1 MLKKTI
7 RRLGALAM
15 VLAMAVSVFA
25 VNASATTEGYTE
37 IGAFTKKVT
46 TDGHTY
52 APNTTF
58 SYNVEGADAGK
69 ATVKATDN
77 STTEIEYYAG
87 QDGDL
92 KFTDT
97 TFTPGTTVS
106 GEYTVDGKIELKNN
120 AYGSAGIYHYTVQEK
135 NTPAYDGIVYD
146 TALRHVF
153 VYVVNGDNGR
163 EVASILITD
172 ADFNKQDGVFV
183 NNYGEGNNDSTHDV
197 TIKKTL
203 FGNMANAAKDFHF
216 DVKVTS
222 ADGAKEKY
230 KVVVVNGNGTTATDP
245 LVVSDDGVATATYT
259 LKGGEYVTIYGLS
272 TNDTIEVTEQEANQ
286 DGYTTQVN
294 YTSVVDNKV
303 TADNAEIEVV
313 NTKNNVSPTGVI
325 MTIAP
330 YALMVVLAGAFAVVF
345 LTRRNRAE

>member
-25 VNASATTEGYTE
+25 VNASAATEGYTK
-37 IGAFTKKVT
+37 IGTFTKKVT

-52 APNTTF
+52 APDTTF
-58 SYNVEGADAGK
+58 SYNVKGALAGK
-69 ATVKATDN
+69 ATVKAKDGTA
-77 STTEIEYYAG
+77 TEIEYYAG
-87 QDGDL
+87 NTGDL

-97 TFTPGTTVS
+97 IFAPGTTVS
-106 GEYTVDGKIELKNN
+106 AEYTVDGEIELKDK
-120 AYGSAGIYHYTVQEK
+120 AYDRAGIYHYTVQEED
-135 NTPAYDGIVYD
+135 TPAYDGIAYD

-153 VYVVNGDNGR
+153 VYVVNGTNGL
-163 EVASILITD
+163 EVSSILITD
-172 ADFNKQDGVFV
+172 GEFNKQDGVFV
-183 NNYGEGNNDSTHDV
+183 NNYGAGTNDTTHDV

-203 FGNMANAAKDFHF
+203 SGNMTDPEKVFHF
-216 DVKVTS
+216 NVKVTPS
-222 ADGAKEKY
+222 DGAKEKY
-230 KVVVVNGNGTTATDP
+230 KVVLNGNVTDP
-245 LVVSDDGVATATYT
+245 LVVDEKTGDAEITYT

-272 TNDTIEVTEQEANQ
+272 TNDTIEVTEQEAGQ
-286 DGYTTQVN
+286 DGYTTGVN
-294 YTSVVDNKV
+294 YTDVVNKKV
-303 TADNAEIEVV
+303 TKDGAVIEVV

-345 LTRRNRAE
+345 LSRRNRAE

>member
-37 IGAFTKKVT
+37 IGTFTKKVT

-52 APNTTF
+52 APDTTF
-58 SYNVEGADAGK
+58 SYKVEGAGAGK
-69 ATVKATDN
+69 ATVKATN
-77 STTEIEYYAG
+77 GSTTDIEYYAG
-87 QDGDL
+87 KTGDL
-92 KFTDT
+92 NFTAT
-97 TFTPGTTVS
+97 TFTPGTAVS
-106 GEYTVDGKIELKNN
+106 SAYTVDGKIELKNN
-120 AYGSAGIYHYTVQEK
+120 AYRSAGIYHYTVQED
-135 NTPAYDGIVYD
+135 NTTAYDGIVYD

-153 VYVVNGDNGR
+153 VYVVNNDANGL

-183 NNYGEGNNDSTHDV
+183 NNYGEGSNDSTHDV

-203 FGNMANAAKDFHF
+203 SGNMANAAKEFHF
-216 DVKVTS
+216 DVKVTP

-230 KVVVVNGNGTTATDP
+230 KVAVNGIAADP
-245 LVVSDDGVATATYT
+245 LVVNDVSGVATATYT
-259 LKGGEYVTIYGLS
+259 LKGGQYVTIYGLS
-272 TNDTIEVTEQEANQ
+272 TNDTIEVTEQEADQ
-286 DGYTTQVN
+286 DGYTTNVN
-294 YTSVVDNKV
+294 YTDVVNKKV
-303 TADNAEIEVV
+303 TKDGAVIEVV